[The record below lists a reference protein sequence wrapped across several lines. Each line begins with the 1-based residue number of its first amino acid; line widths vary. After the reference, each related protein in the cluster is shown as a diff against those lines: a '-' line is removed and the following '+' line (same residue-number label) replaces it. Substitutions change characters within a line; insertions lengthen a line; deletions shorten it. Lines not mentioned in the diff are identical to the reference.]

1 MSDVEVTDDAP
12 RAAALRVLVADD
24 HALLRA
30 VVRRLLENADGIGTV
45 GEAQNADQVIDRL
58 QSARWDVVVL
68 DIDMPGHNSLFLVE
82 WIKDHHPD
90 IAILMLSMY
99 PEEQFGLRSIRAG
112 ASGYLNKA
120 AGPEQLVMAVRRL
133 GEGGS
138 YISAGLACR
147 LATSRM
153 TASSPEDT
161 ATSAP
166 SGRERAVLRG
176 ITQGK
181 SICEIAQELNL
192 STKTVSRHRARL
204 LLRLNVQTNVELAR
218 YAIANELNEQ
228 DN

>member
-1 MSDVEVTDDAP
+1 MIDAEADVTSGQTS
-12 RAAALRVLVADD
+12 LRVLIADD
-24 HALLRA
+24 HALLRC
-30 VVRRLLENADGIGTV
+30 VVRRLLENAEGIGTV

-58 QSARWDVVVL
+58 QSAKWDVVVL
-68 DIDMPGHNSLFLVE
+68 DIDMPGHNSLFLLE
-82 WIKDHHPD
+82 WIKDRYPD
-90 IAILMLSMY
+90 VAILILSMY

-120 AGPEQLVMAVRRL
+120 AGPDQLVMAVRRL

-153 TASSPEDT
+153 AASSPDVEPN
-161 ATSAP
+161 AP

-218 YAIANELNEQ
+218 YAIANEMTEH
-228 DN
+228 DH

>member
-1 MSDVEVTDDAP
+1 MSDVEAGGSGAP
-12 RAAALRVLVADD
+12 PGLRVLIADD
-24 HALLRA
+24 HALLRC
-30 VVRRLLENADGIGTV
+30 VVRRLLENAEGIGAV

-58 QSARWDVVVL
+58 QSDQWDVVVL
-68 DIDMPGHNSLFLVE
+68 DIDMPGHNSLFLLE
-82 WIKDHHPD
+82 WIKDRYPE
-90 IAILMLSMY
+90 IAILILSMY

-120 AGPEQLVMAVRRL
+120 AGPDQLVMAVRRL

-153 TASSPEDT
+153 AASPDAEP
-161 ATSAP
+161 SAP
-166 SGRERAVLRG
+166 SDRERAVLRG

-181 SICEIAQELNL
+181 SICEIAQELRL

-204 LLRLNVQTNVELAR
+204 LLRLNVQTNVDLAR
-218 YAIANELNEQ
+218 YAIANELTEQ